1 MKRNG
6 IVHFIYVLMMSIFIS
21 ACNGGGDG
29 SAPQNTVSKS
39 SGSLKLVLKDETNA
53 ASFAQPSVVT
63 AAAGSFVAS
72 SSVSQSS
79 NSGLANVVNAQL
91 TPGENTTNDPNLDV
105 NADSFVISGIG
116 PNNESFEYVIND
128 RQGRVIEGLISG
140 DWIIQIEARNQAG
153 VAFARGSEAVTVRA
167 SETTQAI
174 VEVNMIEGEGSISL
188 SVSWPKEIVANPKV
202 TAYLEAQGGE
212 KIPVTV
218 TLNSESSQEYR
229 ATATINGALNSGY
242 YALVFTVHEQDS
254 QGNAL
259 HLVAGFAETVRII
272 AENQTEITNSLNG
285 VKGIGSIDIGVDL
298 NLNNILPIEFLETS
312 TYPTSFEYDANV
324 QFEVNADVPSSD
336 EDKGNIVKQW
346 YLNGELVAIG
356 DSFTIISALSPLTN
370 TFNGMYIS
378 GDYRLDVVAY
388 NVLGTRSGSATL
400 PFSVTGTQIGSQ
412 DPVGTV
418 SGEIGQYYSNG
429 YYAPVHNAVIELVS
443 EGVSAT
449 ESGSGFEFTDVTLGD
464 HVLKISASG
473 FATVIKP
480 ITVERIPALDLGA
493 IVLQRFVTE
502 SFSNTVEKTLSVSDV
517 ATITFPAN
525 SIVNEDGSAYSGT
538 VKVEYTALNP
548 SSPSFLKSFPGEFR
562 GVTET
567 NEVVDIA
574 SYGVVSANILT
585 STNQPLKIKDGSQ
598 AEITISVPDPSTAP
612 AKLPLWHL
620 DPATGEW
627 TEEGEATLDGDKYV
641 GKVAHFSWWN
651 FDYVIDGERSPYIY
665 AHFEVVDEANKPVP
679 NAIIKLA
686 SASGFAYEKQ
696 VKTDHNGKVSSALP
710 FLASILQDTSETASV
725 FYTIQAFGQELVSAK
740 EEARFFIDHVKGR
753 TQRYDYKIVLTG
765 IQPDLDVNANTF
777 RGVQPVANDGAAVLF
792 NPDNQSI
799 VSFITENIGEGQ
811 LALEG
816 ISVSPEGDWT
826 LINDSQPSQLSQY
839 RRHDFAV
846 QYNGQNWNGDQ
857 AVLTVKS
864 DDFDGD
870 ISVPLITVPGKYH
883 LHKSDSTLS
892 IASKYK
898 GTMGYRLETDPY
910 APDPYAPG
918 ASEKVAVVNNGQDYF
933 YLYEREHE
941 NIRGF
946 VGFEL
951 SNLPQNIRVTGATL
965 RLKSN
970 YYPVKVYLGEQG
982 EDLTIDSFEY
992 ACENIDDNCLL
1003 GRLPQVAYNE
1013 YANAELAG
1021 DALSNLQ
1028 YVISSSAGD
1037 KVFKLMFVHDKDL
1050 QDSWGASF
1058 NSGSLELII
1067 HYEQ

>member
-6 IVHFIYVLMMSIFIS
+6 IVYFIYVLMMSIFIS
-21 ACNGGGDG
+21 ACNGGSDG
-29 SAPQNTVSKS
+29 SAPQNTVAKS

-53 ASFAQPSVVT
+53 ASFSQPAVK
-63 AAAGSFVAS
+63 AAAGNSVAS
-72 SSVSQSS
+72 GGELQPLRSSLVSI
-79 NSGLANVVNAQL
+79 ANAQL
-91 TPGENTTNDPNLDV
+91 TPGENTTNEPNLDV

-116 PNNESFEYVIND
+116 PNNESFEYVMND

-140 DWIIQIEARNQAG
+140 DWDIQIDAKNQAG
-153 VAFARGSEAVTVRA
+153 VTFARGSEAITVRA
-167 SETTQAI
+167 SDTTQAI
-174 VEVNMIEGEGSISL
+174 VEVKMIEGEGSISL
-188 SVSWPKEIVANPKV
+188 NVSWPKEIVSNPKV

-212 KIPVTV
+212 KIPVSV

-229 ATATINGALNSGY
+229 ATASISGTLSSGY
-242 YALVFTVHEQDS
+242 YALVFTVHEQDA

-259 HLVAGFAETVRII
+259 HLAAGFAETVRII
-272 AENQTEITNSLNG
+272 AANQTEITNSLNG
-285 VKGIGSIDIGVDL
+285 VKGVGSIDIGVDL

-312 TYPTSFEYDANV
+312 TYPSSFEYDANV

-336 EDKGNIVKQW
+336 EDKGNVVKQW
-346 YLNGELVAIG
+346 YINGELVAIG
-356 DSFTIISALSPLTN
+356 DSFTINSAFSPLTN

-400 PFSVTGTQIGSQ
+400 PFTVTGTQIGAQ

-429 YYAPVHNAVIELVS
+429 YYAPVHNAVVELVS

-449 ESGSGFEFTDVTLGD
+449 ESGSGFEFTDVTLGS
-464 HVLKISASG
+464 HVLKVSASG

-480 ITVERIPALDLGA
+480 ITVERSPTLDLGP
-493 IVLQRFVTE
+493 IVLQRIVTE

-525 SIVNEDGSAYSGT
+525 SIVNEDGSAYTGT

-562 GVTET
+562 GITET

-574 SYGVVSANILT
+574 SYGVVSASLL
-585 STNQPLKIKDGSQ
+585 SSSNQPLKMKDGSQ
-598 AEITISVPDPSTAP
+598 AEITIKVPDPSTAP
-612 AKLPLWHL
+612 TKLPLWHL

-627 TEEGEATLDGDKYV
+627 TEEGEAILEGDKYV
-641 GKVAHFSWWN
+641 GKVGHFSWWN
-651 FDYVIDGERSPYIY
+651 FDYVIDGEGSPWIRV
-665 AHFEVVDEANKPVP
+665 HFEVVDEANAPVP
-679 NAIIKLA
+679 NAVIKLEG
-686 SASGFAYEKQ
+686 ASGFAYQKS
-696 VKTDHNGKVSSALP
+696 VSADRNGKISTQLP
-710 FLASILQDTSETASV
+710 FLDSLLNDTSGNASV
-725 FYTIQAFGQELVSAK
+725 FYTIQAKGQTLQSNKLEK
-740 EEARFFIDHVKGR
+740 RFFIDHALTYSK
-753 TQRYDYKIVLTG
+753 RYDYKIVLKG
-765 IQPDLDVNANTF
+765 IQPDLAVNANTF
-777 RGVQPVANDGAAVLF
+777 RGGQPVANDGAAVLF
-792 NPDNQSI
+792 NPENQTV
-799 VSFITENIGEGQ
+799 VSFIAENIGEGQ
-811 LALEG
+811 LALEA
-816 ISVSPEGDWT
+816 ISVSPAGDWT

-839 RRHDFAV
+839 RRHNFAV
-846 QYNGQNWNGDQ
+846 QYSGQNWNGDQ

-870 ISVPLITVPGKYH
+870 INVPLITVPGKYH
-883 LHKSDSTLS
+883 LHKSDATLS

-898 GTMGYRLETDPY
+898 GTLGYRLEVDPY

-918 ASEKVAVVNNGQDYF
+918 ASEKVAVVNNGQDHF

-951 SNLPQNIRVTGATL
+951 SNLPKNIRVTGATL

-992 ACENIDDNCLL
+992 SCEDIDDNCLL

-1013 YANAELAG
+1013 YANAELASE
-1021 DALSNLQ
+1021 ALSNLQ
-1028 YVISSSAGD
+1028 YVISSSAGE
-1037 KVFKLMFVHDKDL
+1037 KVFKLMLVHDKDV

-1058 NSGSLELII
+1058 NSGSLELVI